1 MGNMKSKAF
10 LKIKDI
16 LNEFAKSLNDSN
28 STKTKKKLLKILLGK
43 LNQRI

>member
-1 MGNMKSKAF
+1 MKSKAF

-28 STKTKKKLLKILLGK
+28 STKSQEEIIEDFAREIEIG
-43 LNQRI
+43 RAHV